1 MQIYFFISKQVHIF
15 AVSKILTQY
24 KTTHTMK
31 KLNQAAPIFYKEQI
45 CKFIDWENL
54 TAGGQI
60 KVKIKNKYLQ
70 VSISDLHN

>member
-1 MQIYFFISKQVHIF
+1 
-15 AVSKILTQY
+15 
-24 KTTHTMK
+24 MK
-31 KLNQAAPIFYKEQI
+31 ELNQASPIFYKEQI

-60 KVKIKNKYLQ
+60 KIKIKNKYLQ